1 MQLTGKIKQIYQ
13 TEQPSATFT
22 KRDIV
27 VTTEG
32 TYPQHITIQF
42 TQDKCNLLD
51 QFQIGQEVTIY
62 INLNGREY
70 QDKQT
75 GQLKYFNTIQGWKIN
90 AVGQPVQ
97 APQGYAQPVPQQPMQ
112 QQYQQQPNYAQ
123 PQPQYQQPT
132 QGNEPPF

>member
-1 MQLTGKIKQIYQ
+1 MQVTGKIKQIYQ
-13 TEQPSATFT
+13 AEQPSATFT

-42 TQDKCNLLD
+42 TQDKCSLLD
-51 QFQIGQEVTIY
+51 TFQIGQDVTID

-75 GQLKYFNTIQGWKIN
+75 GQLKYFNTIQGWKISG
-90 AVGQPVQ
+90 AQQQPAYGQQQPQ
-97 APQGYAQPVPQQPMQ
+97 QNSGFPPAYNAPQGY
-112 QQYQQQPNYAQ
+112 QQQPGQGFPQQVYGQNGNY
-123 PQPQYQQPT
+123 
-132 QGNEPPF
+132 